1 MNRPFGRQDDGPVSI
16 SRRWLALV
24 LILFAALGVLYSLAT
39 PIFEASDERWHY
51 PVVKYIADGQ
61 GLPVQDPAVSTPWH
75 QEGSQPPLYYMLAAG
90 LTFWIDTG
98 DFDEVQRP
106 NPHAIVGMPQVVGNK
121 NMFLHTERESWPW
134 QGTTL
139 AVHLIR
145 LLSVG
150 LGMVTVWLTW
160 RVAGQLWPGDGRVWL
175 LAAMLTAFNPMFLF
189 ISASVNNDNLAAPL
203 AAGSALVLLRV
214 LRRGQRLQ
222 DGLWLGILMGLGA
235 LTKLSVMALLPV
247 AAAALTWDAWRRRS
261 WRVGLL
267 NGVVIMVG
275 LALIAGWW
283 YWRNWTL
290 YGDPTG
296 VSRMLDIA
304 GRRDETL
311 TLRGLWAEF
320 EGFRISY
327 WALFGGV
334 SILADQWVY
343 TILDGL
349 ILVAGVG
356 ILVAGGILAIK
367 PDTPYFVLRTSYL
380 LLIAWVGLALASL
393 IRWTSQTYA
402 SQGRLMFVAIAGI
415 SAFLAT
421 GLVTLT
427 PARWRGGV
435 ATVVGIGLLCL
446 AAISPFRYIMPAYAR
461 PSLLTERDL
470 PPDVQRLDWDVNGE
484 MRLLGHRLERTEV
497 HPAETLPVTVY
508 WQALAPMAAD
518 YSVFVHLLGRNRS
531 VVGQVNT
538 YPGLGAWPTSRV
550 GRGDVVADTY
560 LVPIDP
566 GAAAPTLLRVH
577 IGLYRY
583 DEPGRPGLPAFNAH
597 GDPIEPWI
605 ATVKLTPW
613 ASPQLTPSNPLQV
626 RFGESIFLVGYDLEE
641 DLILYWQA
649 SGRPSADY
657 TVFIQLWDETRQVA
671 GFDGPPVGGDYPTG
685 WWDAGEV
692 IIDSHPLDLSGL
704 PSGDYRLLIGLYRLE
719 TGERLAASGLDGN
732 PLPGF
737 AVEIPLTP

>member
-1 MNRPFGRQDDGPVSI
+1 
-16 SRRWLALV
+16 V

-51 PVVKYIADGQ
+51 PVVKYVADGQ

-98 DFDEVQRP
+98 DFEEVQRP

-121 NMFLHTERESWPW
+121 NMFLHTGRENWPW
-134 QGTTL
+134 RGTAL

-175 LAAMLTAFNPMFLF
+175 VGAMLTAFNPMFLF

-203 AAGSALVLLRV
+203 AAGSALVLLRA

-222 DGLWLGILMGLGA
+222 DGIWLGILMGLGA

-247 AAAALTWDAWRRRS
+247 AAAVLTWDAWRRRS
-261 WRVGLL
+261 WRIWLL

-311 TLRGLWAEF
+311 NLRGLWAEF

-334 SILADQWVY
+334 SILADRWVY

-356 ILVAGGILAIK
+356 ILVAGG
-367 PDTPYFVLRTSYL
+367 V
-380 LLIAWVGLALASL
+380 
-393 IRWTSQTYA
+393 
-402 SQGRLMFVAIAGI
+402 
-415 SAFLAT
+415 
-421 GLVTLT
+421 LVTKAAAENPHPYPL
-427 PARWRGGV
+427 PLSGREESPPPPVRG
-435 ATVVGIGLLCL
+435 TK
-446 AAISPFRYIMPAYAR
+446 
-461 PSLLTERDL
+461 
-470 PPDVQRLDWDVNGE
+470 
-484 MRLLGHRLERTEV
+484 
-497 HPAETLPVTVY
+497 
-508 WQALAPMAAD
+508 
-518 YSVFVHLLGRNRS
+518 
-531 VVGQVNT
+531 
-538 YPGLGAWPTSRV
+538 WP
-550 GRGDVVADTY
+550 VVA
-560 LVPIDP
+560 
-566 GAAAPTLLRVH
+566 R
-577 IGLYRY
+577 
-583 DEPGRPGLPAFNAH
+583 
-597 GDPIEPWI
+597 
-605 ATVKLTPW
+605 
-613 ASPQLTPSNPLQV
+613 
-626 RFGESIFLVGYDLEE
+626 
-641 DLILYWQA
+641 
-649 SGRPSADY
+649 
-657 TVFIQLWDETRQVA
+657 
-671 GFDGPPVGGDYPTG
+671 
-685 WWDAGEV
+685 AGEGV
-692 IIDSHPLDLSGL
+692 SPLK
-704 PSGDYRLLIGLYRLE
+704 
-719 TGERLAASGLDGN
+719 
-732 PLPGF
+732 
-737 AVEIPLTP
+737 